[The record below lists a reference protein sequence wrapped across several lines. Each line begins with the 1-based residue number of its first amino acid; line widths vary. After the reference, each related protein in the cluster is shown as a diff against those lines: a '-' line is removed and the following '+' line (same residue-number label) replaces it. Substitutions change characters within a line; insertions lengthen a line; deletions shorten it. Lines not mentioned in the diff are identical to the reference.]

1 MTLSDLVGRRVKVAR
16 WDYAQ
21 FLAAFTGRLPI
32 LRVPQGR
39 VTHIEMTGKDV
50 GDVWV
55 KLDGLKLQFAF
66 AHSQLELLR

>member
-1 MTLSDLVGRRVKVAR
+1 MMLADLVGCRVKIAR

-21 FLAAFTGRLPI
+21 FLAAFTGMLPI

-39 VTHIEMTGKDV
+39 VTHVEMTGKDTT
-50 GDVWV
+50 DVWV

-66 AHSQLELLR
+66 ARSQLELLR